1 MEESRETERERE
13 RAREKVYMSFCI
25 ELFVLRKEKER
36 NGRNT
41 RVICVIL

>member
-1 MEESRETERERE
+1 MKESGKRERKRERE
-13 RAREKVYMSFCI
+13 REKVYMLLCI